1 MKSKTFCILL
11 ILRIILGMVFIF
23 SAVTKLL
30 TIDSFEVYIF
40 SFGFVPLN
48 TSFILARVCIAGE
61 IMLGVGLVS
70 NLCGRLVN
78 LATQVVLILFCV
90 FLCYAALIG
99 REDSCQC
106 FGSLLNINPIQSLLK
121 NAILIIW
128 ALVISKVP
136 SFQWHPHWYLW
147 VAFMASCLALPFLIS
162 PPDHWIYNN
171 NDKDI
176 PYNKELLTEQLAA
189 NIVFIENG
197 GLNGNKIV
205 AFVSPYC
212 PYCQMSVEKLQ
223 TIQQRHNLPD
233 SSFIYVIPQ
242 LKQPAETDY
251 SPIIIS
257 RELFTRITYGQFP
270 VIVFV
275 RNCIPDQ
282 SFHYR
287 SINEYVFYDFLSAT
301 D

>member
-1 MKSKTFCILL
+1 MKSKHIRILFFLRILL
-11 ILRIILGMVFIF
+11 GLTFIL
-23 SAVTKLL
+23 SATSKLIA
-30 TIDSFEVYIF
+30 IDRFEVYIF
-40 SFGFVPLN
+40 SFGFIPLN
-48 TSFILARVCIAGE
+48 ISFIFARICIAGE

-78 LATQVVLILFCV
+78 LATQVMLILFCV

-106 FGSLLNINPIQSLLK
+106 FGSLIDIKPIQSLMK

-128 ALVISKVP
+128 ALVVSKVP
-136 SFQWHPHWYLW
+136 SFQWHPRWYLW
-147 VAFMASCLALPFLIS
+147 VVFVVSCLVLPFLIS

-171 NDKDI
+171 NDREI
-176 PYNKELLTEQLAA
+176 PYNKDLLTEQLAA
-189 NIVFIENG
+189 NSLFIDGG

-275 RNCIPDQ
+275 RNGIPDQ